1 MKKQKLLYNTRISNL
16 AILNNIKK
24 YANKIIN
31 YQLIQYKNLN
41 NNLNHGL
48 ITQEFKINIMIYKH
62 VKIKYKN
69 IS

>member
-1 MKKQKLLYNTRISNL
+1 MKKQKLLYNTRIPNL

-48 ITQEFKINIMIYKH
+48 IT
-62 VKIKYKN
+62 
-69 IS
+69 